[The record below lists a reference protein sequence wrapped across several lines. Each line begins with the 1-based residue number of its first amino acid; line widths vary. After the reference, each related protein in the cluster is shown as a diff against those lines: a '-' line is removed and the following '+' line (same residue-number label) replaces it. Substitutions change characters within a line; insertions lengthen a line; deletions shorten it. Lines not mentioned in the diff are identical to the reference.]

1 VNLKYEDD
9 QPVEGKGIGRKV
21 IDKLQQTYRAELSNK
36 DFAYDGEKS
45 LFTVGGLPQ
54 KNNEFTV
61 VLEDASTGKL
71 VLFFDLLSCCLC
83 LSRIVLCNCD
93 VFFVCVVV
101 GLLPM
106 GALEVMTVL
115 EVVTGRE

>member
-1 VNLKYEDD
+1 MNLKYEDD

-93 VFFVCVVV
+93 VFFFFVCVW
-101 GLLPM
+101 L
-106 GALEVMTVL
+106 
-115 EVVTGRE
+115 